1 MEVIALTPYVDW
13 LAGLKN
19 RKDALRISA
28 RVLRIEQNNFG
39 DSKSVGGGVSELRFT
54 FGPGYRVYYTIRE
67 GTVCILLGGG
77 TKQRQQKDI
86 ATAKDLAARV

>member
-1 MEVIALTPYVDW
+1 MDVIALTSYVDW

-39 DSKSVGGGVSELRFT
+39 DTKSVGGGVSELRFT
-54 FGPGYRVYYTIRE
+54 FGAGYRVYYTIRE

>member
-1 MEVIALTPYVDW
+1 MEVIALTSYVDW

-39 DSKSVGGGVSELRFT
+39 DAKSVGDGVSELRFT
-54 FGPGYRVYYTIRE
+54 FGPGYRVYYTLRE

>member
-39 DSKSVGGGVSELRFT
+39 DSKSVGDSVSELRFT
-54 FGPGYRVYYTIRE
+54 FGPGYRVYYTLRE

>member
-39 DSKSVGGGVSELRFT
+39 DCKSVGDGVSELRFT
-54 FGPGYRVYYTIRE
+54 FGPGYRVYYTLRE

-77 TKQRQQKDI
+77 TKQRQKKDI

>member
-1 MEVIALTPYVDW
+1 MSI
-13 LAGLKN
+13 GLRN

-39 DSKSVGGGVSELRFT
+39 DCKSVGDGVSELRFT
-54 FGPGYRVYYTIRE
+54 FGSGYRVYYTLRE

-77 TKQRQQKDI
+77 TKQRQKKDI

>member
-1 MEVIALTPYVDW
+1 MEVIALASYSDW

-19 RKDALRISA
+19 RQDALRISA
-28 RVLRIEQNNFG
+28 RILRIEQGNFG

-54 FGPGYRVYYTIRE
+54 FGAGYRVYYTIRE

-77 TKQRQQKDI
+77 TKQKQQKDI
-86 ATAKDLAARV
+86 KTAQALAARI

>member
-1 MEVIALTPYVDW
+1 MEVIALTSYVDW

-86 ATAKDLAARV
+86 ASAKDLAARV

>member
-1 MEVIALTPYVDW
+1 MEVIALTTYVDW

-39 DSKSVGGGVSELRFT
+39 DCKSVGDGVSELRFT
-54 FGPGYRVYYTIRE
+54 FGPGYRVYYTLRE

>member
-1 MEVIALTPYVDW
+1 MEVIALSSYVNW
-13 LAGLKN
+13 LTGLKN

-28 RVLRIEQNNFG
+28 RILRIEQNNFG
-39 DSKSVGGGVSELRFT
+39 DTKSVGGGVSELRFT
-54 FGPGYRVYYTIRE
+54 FGPGYRVYYTLRE

-86 ATAKDLAARV
+86 ATAKDLAARL